1 MSKSEFKSLKELM
14 DDELQKLDIS
24 RKFTQLEAFIN
35 DGKKSAEFIRSML
48 NDEAFEI
55 PEESTDLYEIA
66 EMRARHSAVTFLM
79 GLVLKRFAGLFDA
92 IPTIVDKEKDLAM
105 QMWLM
110 TSLYHDKAYSSEF
123 IKRSNLDLE
132 KQFSPY
138 LLTDK
143 YDNIKLKVLNEFS
156 YKYPDSL
163 AYTYQMILNYDKY
176 AISYH
181 KNRDS
186 KEKRDHGIL
195 GGVMMF
201 SELSKRA
208 MKNGQDK
215 EMPVIKACSLAVAQ
229 HNIFKAK
236 PKYDNIY
243 ERFYLDILLSSSSFR
258 IKQEKA
264 LLLFLSLVDT
274 VECVKK
280 FSKSQN
286 SDKFLETLTTL
297 KSIKMTINEKEIV
310 LELSEL
316 SKRIK
321 EKKDEELN
329 KALEDYKKSLEGL
342 STWTEFNISKE
353 NDVFSIKLGKP
364 TETLSGKVLVG
375 AV

>member
-66 EMRARHSAVTFLM
+66 EMRARHSAVTFFM

-176 AISYH
+176 AIS
-181 KNRDS
+181 
-186 KEKRDHGIL
+186 
-195 GGVMMF
+195 
-201 SELSKRA
+201 
-208 MKNGQDK
+208 
-215 EMPVIKACSLAVAQ
+215 
-229 HNIFKAK
+229 
-236 PKYDNIY
+236 
-243 ERFYLDILLSSSSFR
+243 
-258 IKQEKA
+258 
-264 LLLFLSLVDT
+264 
-274 VECVKK
+274 
-280 FSKSQN
+280 
-286 SDKFLETLTTL
+286 
-297 KSIKMTINEKEIV
+297 
-310 LELSEL
+310 
-316 SKRIK
+316 
-321 EKKDEELN
+321 
-329 KALEDYKKSLEGL
+329 
-342 STWTEFNISKE
+342 
-353 NDVFSIKLGKP
+353 
-364 TETLSGKVLVG
+364 
-375 AV
+375 